1 MDKETSIFLGKIL
14 GEIYRMQRDSDGS
27 PCAATDGHI
36 YALRNGFEHAVKE
49 EIERIGFVSDVDLKS
64 VMDVLDP
71 IFLDDKKLKEFK
83 GFYDVE
89 NSFKARNIDRST
101 AIVVLRYLYANGQY
115 VEIID
120 KMDSSDSPAE
130 CRRFKLDKWD

>member
-1 MDKETSIFLGKIL
+1 
-14 GEIYRMQRDSDGS
+14 MQRDSDGS
-27 PCAATDGHI
+27 SSGASNGHI
-36 YALRNGFEHAVKE
+36 YALCNGFEHAVKE
-49 EIERIGFVSDVDLKS
+49 ELERIGFVSETDVKS

-71 IFLDDKKLKEFK
+71 IFLDEKRLKEFK

-89 NSFKARNIDRST
+89 NSFKDRNIDRPT
-101 AIVVLRYLYANGQY
+101 AIVILRYLYANDQY

-120 KMDSSDSPAE
+120 KMDSSNSPTE